1 MPISR
6 IVEKLSRINAAVS
19 VEDGVLTV
27 LIELPLEGAQLVEL
41 HKRGF
46 SETATTYHGV
56 GAALGLADVVQAT
69 WPELIDEDVLNGA
82 SKPEPE
88 SESEVFLDA
97 FADAAS
103 LAAELQALH
112 ESDGQPEVVGV
123 TLTDPEGAPNVY
135 CEVLIDP
142 THGPMLV
149 VRAVPGLS
157 FDVALTP
164 GSARRLA
171 DLLLE
176 ASSRLDEEPRRLGDV
191 S

>member
-27 LIELPLEGAQLVEL
+27 LIELPLEGEQLVEL

-69 WPELIDEDVLNGA
+69 WPELIDEDVLNGEA
-82 SKPEPE
+82 EPE
-88 SESEVFLDA
+88 SESEVFMDA

-112 ESDGQPEVVGV
+112 ESDGQPEIVGV
-123 TLTDPEGAPNVY
+123 TLTDPDGAPNVY

-171 DLLLE
+171 DLLHE
-176 ASSRLDEEPRRLGDV
+176 ASSRLEEPRRLGDV